1 VASSPSP
8 REAAALYGGEPN
20 GCVRPKESSPLLP
33 SGSYRS
39 DQREAEKL
47 LVSRSSFSL
56 FLVQLFTRPGAVK
69 GAPIG
74 AAKRNLDGEDRCERI
89 DEEGKGRTDSS
100 RFLKRNQRNGCDMWQ
115 PWFYLRLEA
124 YSFLRL
130 SEGA

>member
-1 VASSPSP
+1 MASSPSP
-8 REAAALYGGEPN
+8 RDAGALWRRAEWL
-20 GCVRPKESSPLLP
+20 RPPKRVITIAPSRL

-39 DQREAEKL
+39 DQQEAEKL

-89 DEEGKGRTDSS
+89 DEEGKEGRTPVD
-100 RFLKRNQRNGCDMWQ
+100 F
-115 PWFYLRLEA
+115 
-124 YSFLRL
+124 
-130 SEGA
+130 